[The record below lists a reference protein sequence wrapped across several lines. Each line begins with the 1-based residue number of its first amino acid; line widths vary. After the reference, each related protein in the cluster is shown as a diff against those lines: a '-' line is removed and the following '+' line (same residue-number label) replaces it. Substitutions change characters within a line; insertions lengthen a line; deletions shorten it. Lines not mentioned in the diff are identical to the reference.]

1 MGNRCGV
8 EGYLKSLDS
17 VGVEYRIVEPE
28 SPGGWE
34 RWWPDPLDAWPLCNL
49 TLYSGIYRPGRIAVV
64 RPRSVD
70 ELEEVVS
77 RARSHNV
84 CLLPRGGGSG
94 VLGALAP
101 RDCCVY
107 VDMSGLDW
115 VEPHTEEGYVYSGAG
130 ALLSRVEEILGVEG
144 YTTGLEPQSIRVASV
159 GGLVNTLGA
168 GALQPGIGNIEDVL
182 VFVDIVDGRGHRL
195 RLGDPRRPRAYG
207 LAGGPFIVAGSEGGL
222 GIVYGVGLRIRRI
235 PRYISSGTFEFDG
248 VDDALL
254 VARRLLQWN
263 QPALLRVLDEYEAS
277 TLYGGSGTLLL
288 VAYYDDEDPGVPQAL
303 LEKASKIAGAHGG
316 RATRNIYEKWRE
328 TRYDYH
334 KLVEQVAAIGLWF
347 DTIDVQ
353 ATWPRLPMI
362 HKAVTEK
369 LQATK
374 GVVGVFSHISHFNA
388 MGGSL
393 YTTIIVERDP
403 RVLANAWRV
412 MLDTVL
418 EIGGSVTH
426 HHGVGLQK
434 LYWILRERPGE
445 VEAYCR
451 VKRVFDPDNILQAHG
466 LASACRKSEWGAP

>member
-1 MGNRCGV
+1 MN
-8 EGYLKSLDS
+8 ELK
-17 VGVEYRIVEPE
+17 
-28 SPGGWE
+28 
-34 RWWPDPLDAWPLCNL
+34 
-49 TLYSGIYRPGRIAVV
+49 
-64 RPRSVD
+64 
-70 ELEEVVS
+70 EVVS
-77 RARSHNV
+77 RARNHTV

-107 VDMSGLDW
+107 VDLSRFDW
-115 VEPHTEEGYVYSGAG
+115 IEPHVEEGYVYVGAG
-130 ALLSRVEEILGVEG
+130 ALLSRVEEVLGGKG

-168 GALQPGIGNIEDVL
+168 GALQPGIGNIEDIL
-182 VFVDIVDGRGHRL
+182 IYVDMVDGGSRRL

-207 LAGGPFIVAGSEGGL
+207 LAGGPFLIAGSEGSL

-235 PRYISSGTFEFDG
+235 PRYTSSGTFEFNSIE
-248 VDDALL
+248 DALL

-288 VAYYDDEDPGVPQAL
+288 VAYYDNEDPRVPQAL
-303 LEKASKIAGAHGG
+303 LGKASKIAGAQGG
-316 RATRNIYEKWRE
+316 RSTQDIYEKWRE

-334 KLVEQVAAIGLWF
+334 KLVEQVAGIGLWF

-353 ATWPRLPMI
+353 ATWPRLPRI

-374 GVVGVFSHISHFNA
+374 GVVGVFSHISHFNT

-403 RVLANAWRV
+403 QVLANAWRV

-434 LYWILRERPGE
+434 LYWILRERPWE
-445 VEAYCR
+445 IEAYCR
-451 VKRVFDPDNILQAHG
+451 VKRAFDPEGILQAHG
-466 LASACRKSEWGAP
+466 LASACRRS

>member
-1 MGNRCGV
+1 MKPKCSV
-8 EGYLKSLDS
+8 ERYLSSL
-17 VGVEYRIVEPE
+17 GEIGIEYQIVEPE
-28 SPGGWE
+28 IPGKWE
-34 RWWPDPLDAWPLCNL
+34 RWWPYPLDAWPLCNL
-49 TLYSGIYRPGRIAVV
+49 TLYSSAYRPGRLAVIK
-64 RPRSVD
+64 PRSVGQ
-70 ELEEVVS
+70 LEEIIS
-77 RARSHNV
+77 KARSHGV

-107 VDMSGLDW
+107 VDLTGFDW
-115 VEPHTEEGYVYSGAG
+115 VEPHIEEGYVYVGAG
-130 ALLSRVEEILGVEG
+130 TLLSRVEEVLGEEG

-168 GALQPGIGNIEDVL
+168 GALQPGIGNIEDIL
-182 VFVDIVDGRGHRL
+182 VFVDMVDGRGHRL
-195 RLGDPRRPRAYG
+195 RLGDPRRPRAHG
-207 LAGGPFIVAGSEGGL
+207 LAGGPFLIAGSEGGM
-222 GIVYGVGLRIRRI
+222 GIMYGVGLKIRRI
-235 PRYISSGTFEFDG
+235 PRYISSGTFEFDKIE
-248 VDDALL
+248 DALL
-254 VARRLLQWN
+254 VARKLLQWN
-263 QPALLRVLDEYEAS
+263 QPTLLRVLDEYEAS
-277 TLYGGSGTLLL
+277 TLYGKSGTLLL

-303 LEKASKIAGAHGG
+303 LEKASKIAGAHSG
-316 RATRNIYEKWRE
+316 RATQDIYEKWRE

-334 KLVEQVAAIGLWF
+334 KLVEQVAGIGLWF

-353 ATWPRLPMI
+353 ATWPQLPQI

-369 LQATK
+369 LQASK
-374 GVVGVFSHISHFNA
+374 GVIGVFSHISHFNV

-418 EIGGSVTH
+418 EMGGSVTH

-434 LYWILRERPGE
+434 LYWILRERPWE

-451 VKRVFDPDNILQAHG
+451 IKRAFDPDGILQAHG
-466 LASACRKSEWGAP
+466 LASACRRSEWGAP